1 MLVPGC
7 YTCALTF
14 TGMNV
19 GTHSTCCF
27 SKYECVSFN
36 GDSET
41 QFRWSWRRYSLLYT
55 VSNDLCKNERRERIL
70 RSHGPK

>member
-1 MLVPGC
+1 MNVDIENGTNDRIESAMPSKIVMLVPGC
-7 YTCALTF
+7 YTCALTY

-36 GDSET
+36 SDSET
-41 QFRWSWRRYSLLYT
+41 QFR
-55 VSNDLCKNERRERIL
+55 
-70 RSHGPK
+70 